1 MAKKTK
7 NSNNDGLIAQNKKGR
22 FDFFI
27 EEEIEAGVV
36 LTGTEVKSLRNGGG
50 SITECYAAIE
60 NNELYLINSYIPV
73 YENAGT
79 HLQHKPRRRRKL
91 LVKRAQINKFIGL
104 TKQKSYTLVPLK
116 LYFTAK
122 GRVKALIGL
131 AKGKKQHDK
140 RAAIKD
146 REWKVNKARLLKTAQ

>member
-7 NSNNDGLIAQNKKGR
+7 NSSNDGLIAQNKKAR
-22 FDFFI
+22 FEYFI

-36 LTGTEVKSLRNGGG
+36 LTGTEVKSLRDGGG
-50 SITECYAAIE
+50 SITECYATIE

-73 YENAGT
+73 YDNAGK
-79 HLQHKPRRRRKL
+79 HLQHQPKRRRKL
-91 LVKRAQINKFIGL
+91 LVKRSQINKFIGL

-116 LYFTAK
+116 LYFNAK

-140 RAAIKD
+140 RAAVKD